1 MNLDQGVI
9 TSPDDSGWQQVEN
22 VKICPPEGRCYL
34 IKLTNVKQNSN
45 HPSQTI
51 HLHLPSIQ
59 SVLIMVHFCAV
70 IKMISVEFG
79 LCVSSLS

>member
-1 MNLDQGVI
+1 MIVVGNKWKM
-9 TSPDDSGWQQVEN
+9 S
-22 VKICPPEGRCYL
+22 KYAPEGRCYL
-34 IKLTNVKQNSN
+34 IELTNVKQNSN

-59 SVLIMVHFCAV
+59 SVLIMVHFCTV

-79 LCVSSLS
+79 LCLSQVCLDL